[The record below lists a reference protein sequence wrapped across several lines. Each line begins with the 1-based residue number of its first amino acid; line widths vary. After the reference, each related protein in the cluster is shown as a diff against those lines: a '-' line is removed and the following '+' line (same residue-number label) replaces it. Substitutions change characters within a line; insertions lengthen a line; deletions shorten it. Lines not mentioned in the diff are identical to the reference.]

1 MAPLS
6 AAGDEPAPRRDDG
19 DLFSQRSDMHQK

>member
-1 MAPLS
+1 MALLS
-6 AAGDEPAPRRDDG
+6 AAGAGEAQRGNG